1 MERRQG
7 GAFGGN
13 SKLRF
18 LVIHSL
24 VPMHNFKFS
33 TLQVNRSLIMVR
45 HFCFN
50 FQNKLLHCFGVTS
63 LRVNGAL
70 VNSTMD
76 CALDVKRSF
85 AKN

>member
-1 MERRQG
+1 
-7 GAFGGN
+7 
-13 SKLRF
+13 
-18 LVIHSL
+18 
-24 VPMHNFKFS
+24 MHNFKFS

-50 FQNKLLHCFGVTS
+50 FQNKHCFGVTS

-76 CALDVKRSF
+76 CVLGVKRSF
-85 AKN
+85 AKNELNIKFY

>member
-1 MERRQG
+1 
-7 GAFGGN
+7 
-13 SKLRF
+13 
-18 LVIHSL
+18 
-24 VPMHNFKFS
+24 MHNFKFS

-50 FQNKLLHCFGVTS
+50 FQNKHCFGVTS
-63 LRVNGAL
+63 LRVSDAL

-85 AKN
+85 AKNELNIKFY

>member
-1 MERRQG
+1 
-7 GAFGGN
+7 
-13 SKLRF
+13 
-18 LVIHSL
+18 
-24 VPMHNFKFS
+24 MHNFKFS

-70 VNSTMD
+70 VNSTME

-85 AKN
+85 AKNELNIKFY